1 MWGLCAAAFFVLHA
15 VLAWVLRSPGVTP
28 GQDDAHYL
36 ILAESLGDFQYRND
50 FRSTAAVVSSWW
62 KRFLHARTSSLCEK
76 AAGRLCRMHVLPS
89 PRRSSP
95 IRDAASTWGREV
107 ATYFG
112 RSASYTSARRSQVWF
127 ART

>member
-1 MWGLCAAAFFVLHA
+1 MQPVRWWLPRLRGMRLNGEAGPIPARVDRRISMWGLCAAAFFVLHA

-76 AAGRLCRMHVLPS
+76 AAGRRRRMHERP
-89 PRRSSP
+89 
-95 IRDAASTWGREV
+95 
-107 ATYFG
+107 
-112 RSASYTSARRSQVWF
+112 
-127 ART
+127 